1 MKKKYKNRIEKIK
14 NRFLLAFGVFLCCFP
29 TISSICLQKEQDSLV
44 QTYTSDVHSL
54 SKEELN
60 RMYKE
65 AQTYNQI
72 LYATQGT
79 SLANVDYSQLSEE
92 NYKKQ
97 LCVTASGIMANI
109 EIPCVDVSLPIYHG
123 TDDDALNNGVG
134 HLKESSLPVGGKSTR
149 SILTG
154 HRGLPTAKLFT
165 RLDELEKGDLFYIH
179 VCNKTLAYKIMKIEI
194 IKPEELDKLDI
205 EEGKDLVT
213 LVTCTPYGI
222 NTKRLIVTGERIPYN
237 KKTKQSIKKK
247 KLSIRECTFILLPLL
262 LMFMI
267 FTLHVVIKRKNRKE
281 KNPNVQS

>member
-1 MKKKYKNRIEKIK
+1 M
-14 NRFLLAFGVFLCCFP
+14 
-29 TISSICLQKEQDSLV
+29 
-44 QTYTSDVHSL
+44 
-54 SKEELN
+54 
-60 RMYKE
+60 
-65 AQTYNQI
+65 
-72 LYATQGT
+72 
-79 SLANVDYSQLSEE
+79 
-92 NYKKQ
+92 
-97 LCVTASGIMANI
+97 TASGIMANI
-109 EIPCVDVSLPIYHG
+109 EIPCIDVSLPIYHG

-179 VCNKTLAYKIMKIEI
+179 VCNKTLAYRIMKIEI

-237 KKTKQSIKKK
+237 KTTKQSIKKK
-247 KLSIRECTFILLPLL
+247 NLSIRECTFILLPLL

-267 FTLHVVIKRKNRKE
+267 FILLVVIKRKNRKE